1 MCTKCLKEDLLFCA
15 PIPPPK
21 KKGKQ
26 KKKRNE
32 ENAASVTPAPTEIDS
47 TEITNEAE
55 SVPQLPTLESIAITA
70 PKVKIL
76 HLFHLPSQLC
86 TPLIQASELP
96 SLLVIDFC
104 GSSLQSLILLDSM
117 VMRLGC
123 YDVVHILEPDEK
135 ELKELIILYS
145 SADASIVLLTRSGR
159 PPLASILQ
167 SILQHSARHK
177 LLWLLVSA
185 TAEAKIDSSAV
196 DCTPLR
202 VEAGAGIGLNRRCAR
217 AVLHCVLDGG
227 KAWQGSLDS
236 YDNALHMMTDVA
248 ACRSPNGK
256 LLEEVLLFL
265 WLA

>member
-21 KKGKQ
+21 KKGKL

-32 ENAASVTPAPTEIDS
+32 ENAASVIPAPTEIDR

-55 SVPQLPTLESIAITA
+55 SMPQLPTLESIAIAA
-70 PKVKIL
+70 PK
-76 HLFHLPSQLC
+76 
-86 TPLIQASELP
+86 TSELP

-104 GSSLQSLILLDSM
+104 GSTLQSLILLDSM

-123 YDVVHILEPDEK
+123 YDVVHILGPDEK
-135 ELKELIILYS
+135 ELRELLVLYS
-145 SADASIVLLTRSGR
+145 SADASILLLTSSAR
-159 PPLASILQ
+159 PPLAPILQ
-167 SILQHSARHK
+167 NILQHTARHK

-185 TAEAKIDSSAV
+185 TADAKIDSSAV
-196 DCTPLR
+196 DFTPLH

-217 AVLHCVLDGG
+217 AALHCVLDGG
-227 KAWQGSLDS
+227 KAWQGSLDT
-236 YDNALHMMTDVA
+236 YDNAWQMMTDGA
-248 ACRSPNGK
+248 AFHPPNGK

-265 WLA
+265 WVA